1 MQGADTPSWSKT
13 PSRTK
18 GTGRNLG
25 DLASDRAAFGL
36 SGPRRE
42 GEEPKPM
49 MHGHEKSDPEIV
61 AIRTNAGGMRR
72 EKPANKAVLT
82 AAELVER
89 RAGTKGNA
97 DQQSTLRAQD
107 RAGVSQALDRI
118 RQAARHNKKERFT
131 ALLHHINPE
140 TLRLAFDALK
150 KDAAPGVDGVTWSD
164 YEVDLE
170 RRLEE
175 LHDRV
180 HRGAYRPQP
189 SRRVYIPK
197 ADGRQRPLAVAA
209 VEDKIVQGAVA
220 MVLSAI
226 YEVDFLGLSYGFR
239 PGRAQH
245 DALDALVVGI
255 DCRKVNWILDADIR
269 SFFDMV
275 DQKWLIRF
283 VEHRIGDPRIIRL
296 IRKWMKAGVL
306 EDGEYKASERG
317 TGQGSV
323 ISPLLANIY
332 LHYAFDL
339 WANRWRQREATGDM
353 IILRYADDT
362 VVGFEHEADARRF
375 LDMMR
380 TRLEEF
386 ALTLHPEKTRLIE
399 FGRHAAADREQRG
412 LGKPETFNFLGF
424 TFICSKSRK
433 GRFLIIRKTR
443 RDRMMAKL
451 LELKEEMQRRMHWPI
466 SEQGEWLKQVVG
478 GFFNYH
484 AVPTNSRALA
494 AFRHHVR
501 VLWGRTLRRRSQK
514 DRTTWDR
521 IAKLAEEWLPKPR
534 ILHPWPNTRFA
545 VKHPRWEPYAGKP
558 HVRICAGGPG

>member
-1 MQGADTPSWSKT
+1 
-13 PSRTK
+13 
-18 GTGRNLG
+18 
-25 DLASDRAAFGL
+25 
-36 SGPRRE
+36 
-42 GEEPKPM
+42 
-49 MHGHEKSDPEIV
+49 MHGHEKSDPEVV
-61 AIRTNAGGMRR
+61 AIRANAGGIHRG
-72 EKPANKAVLT
+72 KPANNAAPT
-82 AAELVER
+82 AAESVER

-97 DQQSTLRAQD
+97 GQQSTLRAQD
-107 RAGVSQALDRI
+107 RAGVTQALERI

-131 ALLHHINPE
+131 ALLHHVNTE
-140 TLRLAFDALK
+140 TLRLAFNALR
-150 KDAAPGVDGVTWSD
+150 KDAAPGVDGTTWSD

-220 MVLSAI
+220 MVLNAI
-226 YEVDFLGLSYGFR
+226 YEVDFLGFSYGFR
-239 PGRAQH
+239 PGRGQH

-255 DCRKVNWILDADIR
+255 GSRKVNWILDADIR

-275 DQKWLIRF
+275 DQKWTTRF
-283 VEHRIGDPRIIRL
+283 VEHRIGDPRVTRL
-296 IRKWMKAGVL
+296 IQKWMKAGVL
-306 EDGEYKASERG
+306 EDGEFKASERG

-386 ALTLHPEKTRLIE
+386 ALSLHPEKTRLIE
-399 FGRHAAADREQRG
+399 FGRYAAADREKRG
-412 LGKPETFNFLGF
+412 LGKPETFSFLGF

-433 GRFLIIRKTR
+433 GHFLIKRKTR
-443 RDRMMAKL
+443 QDRMMAKL
-451 LELKEEMQRRMHWPI
+451 VELKEEMRRRMHWPI
-466 SEQGEWLKQVVG
+466 PRQGEWLKRVVD

-484 AVPTNSRALA
+484 AVPTNSRALTT
-494 AFRHHVR
+494 FRRQVIA
-501 VLWGRTLRRRSQK
+501 LWRRMLRRRSQK
-514 DRTTWDR
+514 DDTTWER
-521 IAKLAEEWLPKPR
+521 IVRLADEWLPKPR
-534 ILHPWPNTRFA
+534 ILHPWPNIRFA
-545 VKHPRWEPYAGKP
+545 VKHPR
-558 HVRICAGGPG
+558 

>member
-1 MQGADTPSWSKT
+1 
-13 PSRTK
+13 
-18 GTGRNLG
+18 
-25 DLASDRAAFGL
+25 
-36 SGPRRE
+36 
-42 GEEPKPM
+42 M

-61 AIRTNAGGMRR
+61 ANRTDAGGMRR
-72 EKPANKAVLT
+72 EKPANKAVPT

-89 RAGTKGNA
+89 RAGTEGNA
-97 DQQSTLRAQD
+97 GQQSTLRAQD

-118 RQAARHNKKERFT
+118 RQA
-131 ALLHHINPE
+131 LHHVNSE

-150 KDAAPGVDGVTWSD
+150 KDAAPGVDGTTWSD

-226 YEVDFLGLSYGFR
+226 YEADFLGFSYGFR
-239 PGRAQH
+239 PERGQH

-255 DCRKVNWILDADIR
+255 DSRKVNWILDADIR

-275 DQKWLIRF
+275 DQKWMIRF

-296 IRKWMKAGVL
+296 IQKWMKAGVL
-306 EDGEYKASERG
+306 EDGEFKASERG

-386 ALTLHPEKTRLIE
+386 ALSLHPEKTRLIE

-424 TFICSKSRK
+424 TFICGKSRK

-451 LELKEEMQRRMHWPI
+451 LELKEEMRRRMHWPI
-466 SEQGEWLKQVVG
+466 PEQGEWLKQVVG

-521 IAKLAEEWLPKPR
+521 IAQLAEEWLPKPR
-534 ILHPWPNTRFA
+534 ILHPWPNVRFA
-545 VKHPRWEPYAGKP
+545 VKHPR
-558 HVRICAGGPG
+558 

>member
-1 MQGADTPSWSKT
+1 
-13 PSRTK
+13 
-18 GTGRNLG
+18 
-25 DLASDRAAFGL
+25 
-36 SGPRRE
+36 
-42 GEEPKPM
+42 M
-49 MHGHEKSDPEIV
+49 MHGREKSDPEVV
-61 AIRTNAGGMRR
+61 AIRSKACGPGR
-72 EKPANKAVLT
+72 EKPANKVVPT

-97 DQQSTLRAQD
+97 GQQSTLRAQD
-107 RAGVSQALDRI
+107 RVGVSQALDRI
-118 RQAARHNKKERFT
+118 RQAARQNKKERFT
-131 ALLHHINPE
+131 ALFHHINPE
-140 TLRLAFDALK
+140 TLRLAFNALK

-170 RRLEE
+170 RKLEA

-180 HRGAYRPQP
+180 HRGTYRPQP

-197 ADGRQRPLAVAA
+197 ADGRQRPLAVAG

-226 YEVDFLGLSYGFR
+226 YEVDFLGFSYGFR
-239 PGRAQH
+239 PGRGQH

-255 DCRKVNWILDADIR
+255 SSRKVNWILDADIR

-275 DQKWLIRF
+275 DQKWMIRF

-306 EDGEYKASERG
+306 EDGEFKASDRG

-362 VVGFEHEADARRF
+362 VVGFEHETDARRF

-380 TRLEEF
+380 LRLEEF
-386 ALTLHPEKTRLIE
+386 ALSLHPEKTRLIE
-399 FGRHAAADREQRG
+399 FGRHAAAEREQRG

-424 TFICSKSRK
+424 TFICSKCRSKIMLNPASR
-433 GRFLIIRKTR
+433 L
-443 RDRMMAKL
+443 
-451 LELKEEMQRRMHWPI
+451 
-466 SEQGEWLKQVVG
+466 
-478 GFFNYH
+478 
-484 AVPTNSRALA
+484 
-494 AFRHHVR
+494 
-501 VLWGRTLRRRSQK
+501 
-514 DRTTWDR
+514 
-521 IAKLAEEWLPKPR
+521 
-534 ILHPWPNTRFA
+534 
-545 VKHPRWEPYAGKP
+545 
-558 HVRICAGGPG
+558 